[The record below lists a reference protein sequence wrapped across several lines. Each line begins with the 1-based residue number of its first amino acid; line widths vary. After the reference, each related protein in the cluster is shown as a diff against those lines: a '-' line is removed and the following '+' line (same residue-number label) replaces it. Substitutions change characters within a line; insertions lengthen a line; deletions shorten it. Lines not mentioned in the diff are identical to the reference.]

1 MTEKKR
7 FKLQVPHTY
16 VLLLVMVLICAVLA
30 LIIPAGA
37 YETAVDAATGKTIK
51 VPGTFQFLPE
61 ASALSFFDVMKEFV
75 FGMESSSDIIFFIF
89 ILGGAFTIVQ
99 DTGAMAGGIH
109 AMVKRFGKQQNLIL
123 ILFIFVFSVFG
134 GTIGMAEEVIV
145 FVPLVVMLCKQFKLD
160 RMVALAVCMIGARV
174 GFTTGLL
181 NPFTVGVAQGI
192 AGLPL
197 YSGLGFRL
205 IWYALILVVTCVYIL
220 RYAKKIQADPTK
232 SIMYGVTVEEDELP
246 DKEVQ
251 LTGRHIAVLLLFFAT
266 MVFMVFGVF
275 QYGWYM
281 EEIATI
287 FLIMGILAGLIGG
300 LGANGTAKSFV
311 KGAKDMTYAALMVGV
326 AKAILLVLQDGGII
340 DTIIYYCA
348 GSLEQLPKMVA
359 AWGMYVFQLVLNF
372 FIPSGSGQ
380 AAATMPI
387 MAPLADMLGIT
398 RQTAVLCFHYG
409 DGFTNLV
416 VPTLGSLM
424 GAVAV
429 SKVPFDRYLKW
440 VTPLCLI
447 WCAIGLVSVT
457 VAVLIGFGPF

>member
-1 MTEKKR
+1 MTVKKKR
-7 FKLQVPHTY
+7 FEVPHTY
-16 VLLLVMVLICAVLA
+16 VLLLVMVLICALLA
-30 LIIPAGA
+30 LVVPAGA
-37 YETAVDAATGKTIK
+37 YETAKDVATGRTIK
-51 VPGTFQFLPE
+51 VPGTFQYLE
-61 ASALSFFDVMKEFV
+61 GSSAMNFFDVMKEFV

-109 AMVKRFGKQQNLIL
+109 ALVRRYGKRQDLIL
-123 ILFIFVFSVFG
+123 ILFIFIFSIFG

-145 FVPLVVMLCKQFKLD
+145 FVPLVVMLCRQFKLD

-174 GFTTGLL
+174 GFTTGLI
-181 NPFTVGVAQGI
+181 NPFTVGVAQGLS
-192 AGLPL
+192 GLPM
-197 YSGLGFRL
+197 YSGLAYRL
-205 IWYALILVVTCVYIL
+205 IWYALILVVTCWYIL
-220 RYAKKIQADPTK
+220 RYAHKIQKDPTS
-232 SIMYGVTVEEDELP
+232 SIMYGVDVEEDADSGE
-246 DKEVQ
+246 EVE
-251 LTGRHIAVLLLFFAT
+251 LTGRRIAVLVLFFAT
-266 MVFMVFGVF
+266 MAFMVYGVF
-275 QYGWYM
+275 RYGWYM

-287 FLIMGILAGLIGG
+287 FLIMGILAGIIGG

-311 KGAKDMTYAALMVGV
+311 RGAKDMTYAALMVGI

-340 DTIIYYCA
+340 DTIIYLCA
-348 GSLEQLPKMVA
+348 GALEHLPKMIAV
-359 AWGMYVFQLVLNF
+359 WGMYIFQLVLNF

-440 VTPLCLI
+440 VAPLCAV
-447 WCAIGLVSVT
+447 WCLIGLVSVT
-457 VAVLIGFGPF
+457 GAVLINYGPF

>member
-1 MTEKKR
+1 MGTQKKK
-7 FKLQVPHTY
+7 FEVPHTY
-16 VLLLVMVLICAVLA
+16 VLLLIMVLICAIMSHIV
-30 LIIPAGA
+30 PAGA
-37 YETAVDAATGKTIK
+37 YETAKDAATGRTIK
-51 VPGTFQFLPE
+51 VPGTFQYLDSS
-61 ASALSFFDVMKEFV
+61 SALGFFDVMKEFV
-75 FGMESSSDIIFFIF
+75 LAMESASDIIFFIF

-109 AMVKRFGKQQNLIL
+109 ALVDKYGKQQNIIL
-123 ILFIFVFSVFG
+123 ILFIFIFSVFG

-174 GFTTGLL
+174 GFTTGLI
-181 NPFTVGVAQGI
+181 NPFTVGVAQGLS
-192 AGLPL
+192 GLPL
-197 YSGLGFRL
+197 YSGLGYRL
-205 IWYALILVVTCVYIL
+205 IWYALILVITCWYII

-232 SIMYGVTVEEDELP
+232 SIMYDVSVDENETDESRVE
-246 DKEVQ
+246 
-251 LTGRHIAVLLLFFAT
+251 LTGRHIAVLVLFFAT

-275 QYGWYM
+275 KYGWYM

-300 LGANGTAKSFV
+300 LGANGTAKTFV
-311 KGAKDMTYAALMVGV
+311 KGARDMTYAALMVGI
-326 AKAILLVLQDGGII
+326 AKAILLTLQDGGII
-340 DTIIYYCA
+340 DTIIFACV
-348 GSLEQLPKMVA
+348 GVLEHLPKMVA
-359 AWGMYVFQLVLNF
+359 VWGMYIFQLLLNF

-409 DGFTNLV
+409 DGFTNLIF
-416 VPTLGSLM
+416 PTLGSLM

-440 VTPLCLI
+440 VMPLCLL
-447 WCAIGLVSVT
+447 WCLVGLASVT
-457 VAVLIGFGPF
+457 GAVLIGYGPF